1 MPMKIFIKLILL
13 FSVISCISE
22 KENLTSDKYLRWVDD
37 IPFDATLDDKD
48 FIICRGEER
57 AMQYF
62 NNSKGL
68 EYEGEK
74 AAIIK
79 AFEESYDFSTVANE
93 NGLIRI
99 RFLVNCEG
107 KTGRFRL
114 ISMDEKYNKKQLDMS
129 ITNQLLEITKN
140 LKGWKPKVY
149 GSETSDYYQY
159 LIFKINQGKIIE
171 ILP

>member
-1 MPMKIFIKLILL
+1 MPNKIFIYLVLL
-13 FSVISCISE
+13 FSAVSCISE
-22 KENLTSDKYLRWVDD
+22 KEDSTSVKYLRWVDD

-74 AAIIK
+74 TAIIK
-79 AFEESYDFSTVANE
+79 AFEESYDFSTVVKE

-114 ISMDEKYNKKQLDMS
+114 ISMDERYNEKQFDKS
-129 ITNQLLEITKN
+129 ITNQLLKITKR
-140 LKGWKPKVY
+140 LKGWKPKVFEN
-149 GSETSDYYQY
+149 ETSDYYQY